1 MYNFFKIQKSIRET
15 KEILKPIA
23 LHELLLTKCAFII
36 TYYPFKESKLQIYSQ
51 LNKTQR
57 AGMLNRYILGI
68 ASKLGIHQAFLRQII
83 GIKRQNK
90 RFRNKINNVKE
101 RKEFWIDAYNSNQIE
116 LTKMFNL
123 LLDMMIEEIDRRNN
137 PKYLRKKKL
146 NEIENN
152 NL

>member
-1 MYNFFKIQKSIRET
+1 
-15 KEILKPIA
+15 
-23 LHELLLTKCAFII
+23 
-36 TYYPFKESKLQIYSQ
+36 
-51 LNKTQR
+51 
-57 AGMLNRYILGI
+57 
-68 ASKLGIHQAFLRQII
+68 LRQII

-90 RFRNKINNVKE
+90 RFRDKINNIKE